1 MRTASWLRGP
11 ALAVAIVL
19 AAAACSGSSQGGGG
33 TTTSSAPVKVGFIL
47 SLTGT
52 FAANGKNEQNGWN
65 LAVKEL
71 GGSVKGHKI
80 QTTFADD
87 QTDPNVALSDARAL
101 VEQNGVNMLEGPIPA
116 NAIGAVAGYAGPHGI
131 PTDDIAVCSGQ
142 QITNYK
148 AFGNAYASDWNCDQ
162 PDLMLGQ
169 WAYDQGY
176 RHISTVALDYAFG
189 WISTGAFI
197 ASFKKAGGTIDKQ
210 IWAPITTSDFTP
222 FLTELPKTDDAVF
235 ALMAG
240 AASVRFTQTY
250 KQLGFVGKVPLIGN
264 TTLTDYSALPAE
276 DPTAV
281 QGVRIAAQYCDG
293 ISSPQNTKFANDYH
307 AAYGVWPGYY
317 SDAGYTKYRLLVSAL
332 QKLNGDAS
340 NRKKLVKTLK
350 STPIVAPRGPVTLNS
365 ATWSPNENIY
375 ICEVQ
380 RVGADLRNVP
390 IKTYKNVPPWGKFGQ
405 SEWQALFTKN
415 AAGRP
420 T

>member
-1 MRTASWLRGP
+1 MRTVRRLQGP
-11 ALAVAIVL
+11 ALAVAVFL
-19 AAAACSGSSQGGGG
+19 AVSACSGSSQGGG
-33 TTTSSAPVKVGFIL
+33 TTNTTPIKVGFIL

-71 GGSVKGHKI
+71 GGSVNGHKI

-101 VEQNGVNMLEGPIPA
+101 VEQDGVDMLEGPIPA

-131 PTDDIAVCSGQ
+131 PTDDIAICSDQ

-148 AFGNAYASDWNCDQ
+148 KFNNAYASDWNCDQ
-162 PDLMLGQ
+162 PGLMLGQ

-197 ASFKKAGGTIDKQ
+197 AAFKKAGGSIDKQ

-222 FLTELPKTDDAVF
+222 FVTQLPTSDAVF

-240 AASVRFTQTY
+240 AASVRFTQAY

-276 DPTAV
+276 DPAAV

-293 ISSPQNTKFANDYH
+293 INSPQNTKFANDYH
-307 AAYGVWPGYY
+307 AAYGTWPGYY

-332 QKLNGDAS
+332 QKLKGDVS
-340 NRKKLVKTLK
+340 NKKKLVSTLK
-350 STPIVAPRGPVTLNS
+350 STPIVAPRGPVTLNP
-365 ATWSPNENIY
+365 ATWSPDENIY

-380 RVGADLRNVP
+380 RVGSDLRNVP
-390 IKTYKNVPPWGKFGQ
+390 IKTYKNVKPWGNFK
-405 SEWQALFTKN
+405 QADWLAMFTKN

-420 T
+420 S

>member
-1 MRTASWLRGP
+1 MRTAGRLRGL
-11 ALAVAIVL
+11 ALAGAVL
-19 AAAACSGSSQGGGG
+19 LGAACSGTSQSGGATN
-33 TTTSSAPVKVGFIL
+33 TTPVKVGFIL

-65 LAVKEL
+65 LAVKQL
-71 GGSVKGHKI
+71 GNKVDGHPI

-87 QTDPNVALSDARAL
+87 QTDPNVALSDAREL
-101 VEQNGVNMLEGPIPA
+101 VEQGGVDMLEGPIPA

-131 PTDDIAVCSGQ
+131 PTDDIAICSDQ

-148 AFGNAYASDWNCDQ
+148 KFGNAYASDWNCDQ
-162 PDLMLGQ
+162 PDLVLGQ
-169 WAYDQGY
+169 WAYQQGY
-176 RHISTVALDYAFG
+176 RHISTIALDYAFG

-197 ASFKKAGGTIDKQ
+197 AAFKKAGGTIDKQ

-222 FLTELPKTDDAVF
+222 FVTQLPRNGDAVF

-240 AASVRFTQTY
+240 AASVRFTNAY
-250 KQLGFVGKVPLIGN
+250 KQLGLVGKTPLIGN

-276 DPTAV
+276 DPAAI
-281 QGVRIAAQYCDG
+281 QGVRIGAQYCDG
-293 ISSPQNTKFANDYH
+293 INSPLNTKFANDYH
-307 AAYGVWPGYY
+307 AAYGTWPGYY

-332 QKLNGDAS
+332 QKLKGDAS
-340 NRKKLVKTLK
+340 NKKKLVSTLK

-380 RVGADLRNVP
+380 RVGSDLRNVP
-390 IKTYKNVPPWGKFGQ
+390 IKTYKNVKPWAHFSQ
-405 SEWQALFTKN
+405 SEWLQLFTKN
-415 AAGRP
+415 GAGRP
-420 T
+420 A

>member
-1 MRTASWLRGP
+1 MRTACRLPGA
-11 ALAVAIVL
+11 ALAVTVVL
-19 AAAACSGSSQGGGG
+19 AAACSGSSQGGS
-33 TTTSSAPVKVGFIL
+33 TTSATPVKVGFIL

-65 LAVKEL
+65 LAVREL
-71 GGSVKGHKI
+71 GGSVNGHKI

-101 VEQNGVNMLEGPIPA
+101 VEQNGVNLLEGPIPA
-116 NAIGAVAGYAGPHGI
+116 NAIGAVASYAGPQGI
-131 PTDDIAVCSGQ
+131 PTDDIAVCSDQ

-148 AFGNAYASDWNCDQ
+148 KFGNAYASDWNCDQ

-176 RHISTVALDYAFG
+176 RHISTVGLDYAFG

-197 ASFKKAGGTIDKQ
+197 AAFKKAGGTIDKQ

-222 FLTELPKTDDAVF
+222 FLTQLPKNDDAVF

-240 AASVRFTQTY
+240 AASVRFTNTY

-293 ISSPQNTKFANDYH
+293 IASAQNTKFANDYH

-340 NRKKLVKTLK
+340 NRKKLVSTLK

-365 ATWSPNENIY
+365 STLSPNENIY
-375 ICEVQ
+375 ICQVQ

-390 IKTYKNVPPWGKFGQ
+390 IKTYKNVKPWGNFGQ
-405 SEWQALFTKN
+405 SEWLSLFTKD
-415 AAGRP
+415 AGGRP
-420 T
+420 S

>member
-1 MRTASWLRGP
+1 MRTVRRLQGP
-11 ALAVAIVL
+11 ALAVAVFL
-19 AAAACSGSSQGGGG
+19 AVSACSGSSQGGG
-33 TTTSSAPVKVGFIL
+33 TTNTTPIKVGFIL

-65 LAVKEL
+65 LAVKEV
-71 GGSVKGHKI
+71 GGTVNGHKI

-101 VEQNGVNMLEGPIPA
+101 VEQDGVDMLEGPIPA

-131 PTDDIAVCSGQ
+131 PTDDIAICSDQ

-148 AFGNAYASDWNCDQ
+148 KFNNAYASDWNCDQ
-162 PDLMLGQ
+162 PGLMLGQ

-197 ASFKKAGGTIDKQ
+197 AAFKKAGGSIDKQ

-222 FLTELPKTDDAVF
+222 FVTQLPTSDAVF

-240 AASVRFTQTY
+240 AASVRFTQAY

-276 DPTAV
+276 DPAAV

-293 ISSPQNTKFANDYH
+293 IDTPQNTKFANAYH
-307 AAYGVWPGYY
+307 AAYGRWPSYY
-317 SDAGYTKYRLLVSAL
+317 SEAGYTKYRLLVSAL
-332 QKLNGDAS
+332 QKLKGDVS
-340 NRKKLVKTLK
+340 NKKKLVSTLK
-350 STPIVAPRGPVTLNS
+350 STPIVAPRGPVTLNP
-365 ATWSPNENIY
+365 ATWSPNQNIY
-375 ICEVQ
+375 ICQVQ
-380 RVGADLRNVP
+380 RVGSDLRNVP
-390 IKTYKNVPPWGKFGQ
+390 IKTYKNVKPWGNLKQ
-405 SEWQALFTKN
+405 SEWLQLFTKN